1 MIWDENLC
9 RNAAAEMC
17 ANFNRYVS
25 LADWQEISER
35 YETVVFENAQG
46 LMLDE
51 DNREY
56 FPHLTPSHT
65 GLFNVAELLRGGR
78 TQEGTQKERKTE
90 TEQPDLEIFYVT
102 RTYVTKHGA
111 GRLDF
116 ECGKEEINPGMTDL
130 TNVPNPWQDCL
141 RYARHPAGA
150 EFVRYMEE
158 DLRQL
163 KEIACPVRC
172 TLLVTHANET
182 GGKMLF
188 ADKER
193 TISEVSKLLEE
204 FGLEIGTQ
212 CLERNE
218 KDGYF
223 FHKAPVSGA
232 LLF

>member
-1 MIWDENLC
+1 
-9 RNAAAEMC
+9 
-17 ANFNRYVS
+17 
-25 LADWQEISER
+25 
-35 YETVVFENAQG
+35 
-46 LMLDE
+46 MLDE

-65 GLFNVAELLRGGR
+65 GLFNVAELLCKDGMTGNAQRA
-78 TQEGTQKERKTE
+78 QKMELG
-90 TEQPDLEIFYVT
+90 QPNLEIFYVT
-102 RTYVTKHGA
+102 RTYVTRHGA

-130 TNVPNPWQDCL
+130 TNIPNPWQNHL
-141 RYARHPAGA
+141 RYAKHLAGA

-163 KEIACPVRC
+163 KGITCPMRC

-193 TISEVSKLLEE
+193 MISEVSKLLEE
-204 FGLEIGTQ
+204 CTFAIGMQ
-212 CLERNE
+212 RMEPNE
-218 KDGYF
+218 ENKHFLYHNESPG
-223 FHKAPVSGA
+223 
-232 LLF
+232 